1 MTLKDGILDMA
12 TPPATFV
19 PNMSRAIA
27 HARSLGIPIIHVGVS
42 FTPGYPELPK
52 DWSFNPQHSF
62 RMAQQNNLFLRGSTT
77 TEVLEELWKEGDT
90 IVYKYRVSAF
100 SGSSLETILRSMGV
114 RHLVLC
120 GIATSGIVLS
130 TVREA
135 YDKDFGMTVLSD
147 GCLDRDE
154 VRLIK

>member
-1 MTLKDGILDMA
+1 
-12 TPPATFV
+12 
-19 PNMSRAIA
+19 MSRAVA
-27 HARSLGIPIIHVGVS
+27 HARSVGIPIIHVGVGFS
-42 FTPGYPELPK
+42 AGHPELPK

-62 RMAQQNNLFLRGSTT
+62 QRVKQNNLYLRGSKA
-77 TEVLEELWKEGDT
+77 TEVPEELYKEGDT
-90 IVYKYRVSAF
+90 TIYKFRVSAF
-100 SGSSLETILRSMGV
+100 SGSPLETVLRSMGV

-147 GCLDRDE
+147 ACLDRDE
-154 VRLIK
+154 VSRKLVS